1 MDRREF
7 LKISG
12 LGALALVL
20 SSCGFSKQT
29 ASSAQLTGGGSSA
42 TGKEKVAG
50 TGGDKYIPPE
60 QRQGNESVVYFTRD
74 LSAAGLLKIYE
85 TIAGNMTGRV
95 GIKLHTG
102 EPHGPNIIPRPW
114 VKQLMEA
121 KLPNARIVETNTYYG
136 GARYTTEEHRKTLAV
151 NGWDFAPVDILD
163 EEGTT
168 MLPVKGGKWFTEMSV
183 GSHLLNYDSLLVLTH
198 FKGHTMGG
206 FGGSDK
212 NIGIGCADGRIG
224 KKMIHSGEGGSQW
237 GIDKEEF
244 MERLTESSKA
254 TADHFGNHIAYIN
267 VLRNMS
273 VSCDCE
279 GTGAQPVVTP
289 KHRYPGVHG
298 HPGGRSGFRRPGLC
312 PAGKRSPRPGGTDGK
327 PPRPAPA
334 ELHEGTGHGL
344 RPVCAA
350 GPGPWQPAP
359 DPGGCG
365 EGRKTLR
372 GIKNS

>member
-1 MDRREF
+1 MRQAWRS
-7 LKISG
+7 IWPS
-12 LGALALVL
+12 
-20 SSCGFSKQT
+20 
-29 ASSAQLTGGGSSA
+29 ASSAGVSGSGSPA
-42 TGKEKVAG
+42 SPKEKVAG
-50 TGGDKYIPPE
+50 TGGDTYIPPE
-60 QRQGNESVVYFTRD
+60 KRQGNESVVYFTRD

-85 TIAGNMTGRV
+85 TIAGNMTGKV

-212 NIGIGCADGRIG
+212 NIG
-224 KKMIHSGEGGSQW
+224 KKMIHSGEGGGQW

-254 TADHFGNHIAYIN
+254 TADHFGSHIAYIN

-289 KHRYPGVHG
+289 NIGILA
-298 HPGGRSGFRRPGLC
+298 S
-312 PAGKRSPRPGGTDGK
+312 TDILAADQASVDLVYALPEK
-327 PPRPAPA
+327 DRHALV
-334 ELHEGTGHGL
+334 ERMESRHGL
-344 RPVCAA
+344 RQLSYMKEL
-350 GPGPWQPAP
+350 GM
-359 DPGGCG
+359 GCDRYVLLDLDHG
-365 EGRKTLR
+365 SQSLTLADAVKDVKPFEG
-372 GIKNS
+372 

>member
-7 LKISG
+7 LKTSG

-29 ASSAQLTGGGSSA
+29 ASSAGVSGSGSPA
-42 TGKEKVAG
+42 SPKEKVAG
-50 TGGDKYIPPE
+50 TGGDTYIPPE
-60 QRQGNESVVYFTRD
+60 KRQGNESVVYFTRD

-85 TIAGNMTGRV
+85 TIAGNMTGKV

-212 NIGIGCADGRIG
+212 KHRHRLCRRPHRQEDDPLRRRRRPVGHRQGRIHGTADGI
-224 KKMIHSGEGGSQW
+224 IQSHSGPFRQPHRLPEK
-237 GIDKEEF
+237 DRHALVER
-244 MERLTESSKA
+244 MESR
-254 TADHFGNHIAYIN
+254 
-267 VLRNMS
+267 
-273 VSCDCE
+273 
-279 GTGAQPVVTP
+279 
-289 KHRYPGVHG
+289 
-298 HPGGRSGFRRPGLC
+298 
-312 PAGKRSPRPGGTDGK
+312 
-327 PPRPAPA
+327 
-334 ELHEGTGHGL
+334 HGL
-344 RPVCAA
+344 RQLSYMKEM
-350 GPGPWQPAP
+350 GM
-359 DPGGCG
+359 GCDRYVLLDLDHG
-365 EGRKTLR
+365 SQSLTLADAVKDVKPFEG
-372 GIKNS
+372 